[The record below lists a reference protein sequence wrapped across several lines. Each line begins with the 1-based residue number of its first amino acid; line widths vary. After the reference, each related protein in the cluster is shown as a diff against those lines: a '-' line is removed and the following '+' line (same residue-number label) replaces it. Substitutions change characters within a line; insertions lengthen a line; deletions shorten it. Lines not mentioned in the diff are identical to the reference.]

1 MCFFCELR
9 HFFSFFE
16 DFVFFTHKN
25 AYLCI
30 ALQKEIPASHPYKL
44 IRNTRY
50 MKDMKKILSIALM
63 TAFMMPLHAQDLE
76 AVQKAAE
83 EARKAEQRAAE
94 ARKNAEEAAKRA
106 EEARKNASKRSGTQT
121 SANTMPTEEFLKLV
135 EEQKRMKEKSLE
147 KRAGRIGRTATDS
160 LRWMKNQMK
169 LRTWPRKWFVGRNLS
184 VNFSVADNVTDHP
197 PFRYFSDA
205 LGLGLEV
212 YGGKYFDRKFGARV
226 GLGIH
231 NVKNRVDYETVDQAW
246 ANLVMTPEG
255 GGDPIHLYTD
265 NGFFRFM
272 ATELYADAMFD
283 VTGVALTNKF
293 YPLHVHAILGVGM
306 MMTGE
311 KKLKHPGM
319 LNSLEQTPF
328 DPENPDKAR
337 FYIVDGKQ
345 TGAASFESRVR
356 DHGTHV
362 GIAGRLGLMFDYR
375 FSKALSADLELMTT
389 FTDDKF
395 EGIKYD
401 EPFDILVKLSGG
413 IRYYF

>member
-1 MCFFCELR
+1 
-9 HFFSFFE
+9 
-16 DFVFFTHKN
+16 
-25 AYLCI
+25 
-30 ALQKEIPASHPYKL
+30 
-44 IRNTRY
+44 
-50 MKDMKKILSIALM
+50 
-63 TAFMMPLHAQDLE
+63 MPLHAQDLE

-94 ARKNAEEAAKRA
+94 AKKNAEEAAKRA
-106 EEARKNASKRSGTQT
+106 EQARQNATKRSGTQT
-121 SANTMPTEEFLKLV
+121 NANAMPTEEFLKLV

-147 KRAGRIGRTATDS
+147 KRQGRIGRTATDS
-160 LRWMKNQMK
+160 VRWMKNQMK
-169 LRTWPRKWFVGRNLS
+169 LRTWPRKWFVGGNLPI
-184 VNFSVADNVTDHP
+184 NFCAGDNVTDHP

-205 LGLGLEV
+205 LGLGFEV

-226 GLGIH
+226 GMGVH

-246 ANLVMTPEG
+246 HGPQMVTTDAAGNKTP
-255 GGDPIHLYTD
+255 LYTD
-265 NGFFRFM
+265 NGFFRFTAM
-272 ATELYADAMFD
+272 ELYADAMFD

-293 YPLHVHAILGVGM
+293 YPMHVHVIMGVGM
-306 MMTGE
+306 LMSGN
-311 KKLKHPGM
+311 KSLKDPGM

-328 DPENPDKAR
+328 DPENPDKAL
-337 FYIVDGKQ
+337 FYIVDSKT

-356 DHGTHV
+356 HRGTHV

-375 FSKALSADLELMTT
+375 FSKKLSADLELMTT

-401 EPFDILVKLSGG
+401 EPFDILIKLSGG

>member
-1 MCFFCELR
+1 M
-9 HFFSFFE
+9 
-16 DFVFFTHKN
+16 T
-25 AYLCI
+25 Y
-30 ALQKEIPASHPYKL
+30 
-44 IRNTRY
+44 
-50 MKDMKKILSIALM
+50 MKKILTITLM
-63 TAFMMPLHAQDLE
+63 TAFLMPLHAQDLE

-106 EEARKNASKRSGTQT
+106 EQARQNATKKSGAQT
-121 SANTMPTEEFLKLV
+121 SANAMPTEEFLKLV

-147 KRAGRIGRTATDS
+147 KRQGRIGRFATDS
-160 LRWMKNQMK
+160 VSWMKNQIK
-169 LRTWPRKWFVGRNLS
+169 LRTWPRKWFVGCNLP

-205 LGLGLEV
+205 LGLGFEV

-226 GLGIH
+226 GLGVN

-246 ANLVMTPEG
+246 HGPQMVTTDAAGNKIP
-255 GGDPIHLYTD
+255 LYTD
-265 NGFFRFM
+265 NGFFRFTAM
-272 ATELYADAMFD
+272 ELYADAMFD

-293 YPLHVHAILGVGM
+293 YPLHVHVILGVGM
-306 MMTGE
+306 MMTGK

-319 LNSLEQTPF
+319 LNTLDQT
-328 DPENPDKAR
+328 DNH

-345 TGAASFESRVR
+345 TGAQSFEGRVNP
-356 DHGTHV
+356 DSHV

-375 FSKALSADLELMTT
+375 FSKKLSADFELMTT
-389 FTDDKF
+389 TTDDKF

-401 EPFDILVKLSGG
+401 EPFDILIKLSGG

>member
-1 MCFFCELR
+1 VFFLRIKAFFFFFRGFCFFNPQNCVPLYR
-9 HFFSFFE
+9 LA
-16 DFVFFTHKN
+16 KK
-25 AYLCI
+25 YLQV
-30 ALQKEIPASHPYKL
+30 LVQL
-44 IRNTRY
+44 IRNTHY

-63 TAFMMPLHAQDLE
+63 MAFMMPLNAQDLE

-169 LRTWPRKWFVGRNLS
+169 LRTWPRKWFVGSNLS

-212 YGGKYFDRKFGARV
+212 YGGKYFDRKFGARI
-226 GLGIH
+226 GLGVH
-231 NVKNRVDYETVDQAW
+231 NVKNRMDREIVDDGWRQMVNA
-246 ANLVMTPEG
+246 EG
-255 GGDPIHLYTD
+255 KYLYTG
-265 NGFFRFM
+265 NGFFRFTAM
-272 ATELYADAMFD
+272 ELYADAMFD

-293 YPLHVHAILGVGM
+293 YPLHVHVVMGVGM
-306 MMTGE
+306 MMSG
-311 KKLKHPGM
+311 KKSLKDSDM
-319 LNSLEQTPF
+319 LNQLPQ
-328 DPENPDKAR
+328 DENHR
-337 FYIVDGKQ
+337 YIVDGSPKLVSYE
-345 TGAASFESRVR
+345 GLASQSS
-356 DHGTHV
+356 HV

>member
-1 MCFFCELR
+1 
-9 HFFSFFE
+9 
-16 DFVFFTHKN
+16 
-25 AYLCI
+25 
-30 ALQKEIPASHPYKL
+30 
-44 IRNTRY
+44 
-50 MKDMKKILSIALM
+50 M
-63 TAFMMPLHAQDLE
+63 TAFLMPIHAQDLE

-106 EEARKNASKRSGTQT
+106 EQARQNATKKSGTQT
-121 SANTMPTEEFLKLV
+121 SANAMPTEEFLKLV

-147 KRAGRIGRTATDS
+147 KRQGRIGRTATDS
-160 LRWMKNQMK
+160 VRWMKNQIK
-169 LRTWPRKWFVGRNLS
+169 FRTWPRKWFVGANLP
-184 VNFSVADNVTDHP
+184 VNFSAGDIVTDHP

-212 YGGKYFDRKFGARV
+212 YGGKYFDRKFGARI
-226 GLGIH
+226 GIGVH

-246 ANLVMTPEG
+246 HGPQMVTTDAAGNKIP
-255 GGDPIHLYTD
+255 LYTD
-265 NGFFRFM
+265 NGFFRFTAM
-272 ATELYADAMFD
+272 ELFADAMFD

-293 YPLHVHAILGVGM
+293 YPMHVHVVMGVGM
-306 MMTGE
+306 LMSGN
-311 KKLKHPGM
+311 KSLKDSGM

-328 DPENPDKAR
+328 DPENPDKAL
-337 FYIVDGKQ
+337 FYIVDGNT

-356 DHGTHV
+356 HRGTHV

-401 EPFDILVKLSGG
+401 EPFDILIKLSGG

>member
-1 MCFFCELR
+1 
-9 HFFSFFE
+9 
-16 DFVFFTHKN
+16 
-25 AYLCI
+25 
-30 ALQKEIPASHPYKL
+30 
-44 IRNTRY
+44 

-106 EEARKNASKRSGTQT
+106 EEARKNASKRSGVQT

-160 LRWMKNQMK
+160 IRWMKNQMK
-169 LRTWPRKWFVGRNLS
+169 LRTWPRKWFVGSNLS

-212 YGGKYFDRKFGARV
+212 YGGKYFDRKFGARI
-226 GLGIH
+226 GLGVH
-231 NVKNRVDYETVDQAW
+231 NVKNRMDREIVDDGWRQMVNA
-246 ANLVMTPEG
+246 EG
-255 GGDPIHLYTD
+255 KHLYTG
-265 NGFFRFM
+265 NGFFRFTAM
-272 ATELYADAMFD
+272 ELYADAMFD

-293 YPLHVHAILGVGM
+293 YPLHVHVVMGIGM
-306 MMTGE
+306 MMSG
-311 KKLKHPGM
+311 KKSLKDSDM
-319 LNSLEQTPF
+319 LNQLPQDE
-328 DPENPDKAR
+328 KHR
-337 FYIVDGKQ
+337 YIVDGSPKLVSYE
-345 TGAASFESRVR
+345 GLASQSS
-356 DHGTHV
+356 HV